1 MNNFNIQFQTI
12 KSQIDILKLQI
23 ANIEMQYNNMNVP
36 FQGEQLLNLGIQ
48 MFNIGLN
55 SFNFGKSISIS
66 SLDNYYIQLKNIS
79 EQLLNIINAYEI
91 SNHQMQ
97 MMIMQQNPLMQA
109 HNFNIQ
115 EKYETKKMNLLFQI
129 ANSSGTKVNIVCN
142 HGTKIKDAFE
152 IFSNKIG
159 LNKNH
164 FQFIVNGQRID
175 YNDNRKIEQFFE
187 FEGRIIVLEK

>member
-1 MNNFNIQFQTI
+1 MNNFNIQYQTI

-36 FQGEQLLNLGIQ
+36 FQGEQLLNLAIQ

-55 SFNFGKSISIS
+55 SFNLGKSLSMS

-91 SNHQMQ
+91 SNQQMQ
-97 MMIMQQNPLMQA
+97 MMIMQQNPLIQA

-115 EKYETKKMNLLFQI
+115 ENYETKKMNLIFEIQ
-129 ANSSGTKVNIVCN
+129 SGVRTKVNIACN
-142 HGTKIKDAFE
+142 HGTKIKDALE

-159 LNKNH
+159 INKNH
-164 FQFIVNGQRID
+164 FQFIINGQRID
-175 YNDNRKIEQFFE
+175 YNDNRKIEQVFAFH
-187 FEGRIIVLEK
+187 GLIIVLEK